1 MRHILVVDDDRF
13 NLTIAEDALSD
24 SYAVSTAGSG
34 EEALLWLE
42 SHTTDMILMDIE
54 MKGLN
59 GIETVKLIKEDARWS
74 HIPVI
79 FLTAT
84 SKSQVEIECLKTG
97 ADDFIT
103 KPFVPMVMKSRVDR
117 IMELYELRYGLEKEL
132 LKKTR
137 QVEMVTMHSIMSIA
151 NTIDAKDKY
160 TSGHSI
166 RVAKCAVAIA
176 KRLGWSEEE
185 QQNLQYVALLH
196 DIGKIGIPDAVLNK
210 PSKLTEEEFAMI
222 KKHPIIGGEILKEIR
237 TIPHV
242 QEGALFHHERY
253 DGKGYPHGLKGR
265 NTPLFARIVCIADT
279 YDAMSTDRVYR
290 KRLPDEQIIA
300 EYEKYKGTQFDPNLT
315 NIFVGM
321 LREGYTVE
329 KGNELEE
336 SRSESSI
343 LLDSVLKECMEEAAN
358 ISMTDT
364 LTGLY
369 NRAYAQSH
377 VEELLRSSHSGALFM
392 MDMDDFKHINDV
404 YGHIIGD
411 QILKIYAGVM
421 RKVGTGADIL
431 CRVGGDEFIM
441 FNTDVET
448 REAAAK
454 RAKRIIDTLAE
465 DVKELNMLTEVSTS
479 VGIAFSKP
487 GDDFITLY
495 KKADKA
501 LYYTKRN
508 GKNSYHFFEDNEEE
522 NEDSANNVDISNIR
536 NIMQGRMDFSKGAFH
551 LAYGEFQKVYNF
563 IARYLGRGTQNV
575 QILLMTVKSRRADSP
590 DIAGQEEV
598 MAELEKAIS
607 TALRNSDVYTR
618 YSSSQ
623 YIVILMDATEENGKK
638 VAERIMDVF
647 HRMQKNDVFM
657 VQSDICKMDSD
668 KTE

>member
-1 MRHILVVDDDRF
+1 MRHILVVDDDKF
-13 NLTIAEDALSD
+13 NLVIATNTLSD
-24 SYAVSTAGSG
+24 GYAVSTIESG
-34 EEALLWLE
+34 EKALLWLE
-42 SHTTDMILMDIE
+42 SHSVDMILMDIE
-54 MKGLN
+54 MKGMN

-74 HIPVI
+74 HIPII

-84 SKSQVEIECLKTG
+84 SESKVESECLQTG

-103 KPFVPMVMKSRVDR
+103 KPFVPMVMRSRVDR
-117 IMELYELRYGLEKEL
+117 IMELYDLRYGLEREL
-132 LKKTR
+132 LKKTK

-166 RVAKCAVAIA
+166 RVAKCSMAIA
-176 KRLGWSEEE
+176 RELGWTEEE
-185 QQNLQYVALLH
+185 QQNIQYVALLH

-210 PSKLTEEEFAMI
+210 PSNLTEEEFAMI
-222 KKHPIIGGEILKEIR
+222 KKHPIIGGEILKEIH

-265 NTPLFARIVCIADT
+265 DIPLFGRIVCIADT

-290 KRLPDEQIIA
+290 KRLSDEKIIS

-315 NIFVGM
+315 NLFVRM
-321 LREGYTVE
+321 LKNGYTVE
-329 KGNELEE
+329 SDNAPEAK
-336 SRSESSI
+336 RSESSI

-369 NRAYAQSH
+369 NKTYAQSH
-377 VEELLRSSHSGALFM
+377 VEELLRSNHGGALFM
-392 MDMDDFKHINDV
+392 MDMDDFKRINDV

-411 QILKIYAGVM
+411 QVLKIYAGVM
-421 RKVGTGADIL
+421 RKASTGADIL

-441 FNTDVET
+441 FNTDLET
-448 REAAAK
+448 REAAEA
-454 RAKRIIDTLAE
+454 RAKKIIETLAE
-465 DVKELNMLTEVSTS
+465 DVKGLNMLTEVSTS
-479 VGIAFSKP
+479 VGIVFAKP
-487 GDDFITLY
+487 EDDFITLC

-501 LYYTKRN
+501 LYFTKRN
-508 GKNSYHFFEDNEEE
+508 GKNSYHFFEDHE
-522 NEDSANNVDISNIR
+522 NGREDSANNVDISNIR
-536 NIMQGRMDFSKGAFH
+536 NIIQGRMDFSKGAFH

-563 IARYLGRGTQNV
+563 IARYIGRGTQDV
-575 QILLMTVKSRRADSP
+575 QIVLMTVKNRRMMDLSEFS
-590 DIAGQEEV
+590 GQEEV

-607 TALRNSDVYTR
+607 TTLRSSDVYTR

-623 YIVILMDATEENGKK
+623 YIVILMDANEENGKM
-638 VAERIMDVF
+638 VAERILTSF
-647 HRMQKNDVFM
+647 NKMQKNDMFV
-657 VQSDICKMDSD
+657 VQSDICKMD
-668 KTE
+668 

>member
-1 MRHILVVDDDRF
+1 MRHILVVDDDKF
-13 NLTIAEDALSD
+13 NLVIATNTLSD
-24 SYAVSTAGSG
+24 GYAVSTAGSG

-42 SHTTDMILMDIE
+42 SHSADMILMDIE
-54 MKGLN
+54 MKGMN

-74 HIPVI
+74 HIPII

-84 SKSQVEIECLKTG
+84 SDSKVESECLQAG

-117 IMELYELRYGLEKEL
+117 IMELYDLRYGLEREL
-132 LKKTR
+132 FKKTKE
-137 QVEMVTMHSIMSIA
+137 VEMVTMHSIMSIA

-166 RVAKCAVAIA
+166 RVAKCSMAIA
-176 KRLGWSEEE
+176 RELGWTEEE
-185 QQNLQYVALLH
+185 QQNIQYVALLH

-210 PSKLTEEEFAMI
+210 PSNLTEEEFAMI
-222 KKHPIIGGEILKEIR
+222 KKHPIIGGEILKEIH

-265 NTPLFARIVCIADT
+265 DIPLFGRIVCIADT

-290 KRLPDEQIIA
+290 KRLSDEKIIS

-315 NIFVGM
+315 NLFVRM
-321 LREGYTVE
+321 LKNGYTVE
-329 KGNELEE
+329 NDNSPEAK
-336 SRSESSI
+336 RSESTI

-369 NRAYAQSH
+369 NKTYAQSH
-377 VEELLRSSHSGALFM
+377 VEELLRSNHGGALFM
-392 MDMDDFKHINDV
+392 MDMDDFKRINDV

-411 QILKIYAGVM
+411 QVLKIYAGVM
-421 RKVGTGADIL
+421 RKASTGADIL

-441 FNTDVET
+441 FNTDVKT
-448 REAAAK
+448 REAAEA
-454 RAKRIIDTLAE
+454 RAKKIIEKLAE
-465 DVKELNMLTEVSTS
+465 DVKGLNMLTEVSTS
-479 VGIAFSKP
+479 IGIVFANP
-487 GDDFITLY
+487 EDDFITLC

-501 LYYTKRN
+501 LYFTKRN
-508 GKNSYHFFEDNEEE
+508 GKNSYHFFEDHE
-522 NEDSANNVDISNIR
+522 NEHEDSDNNVDISNIR
-536 NIMQGRMDFSKGAFH
+536 NIIQGRMDFSKGAFH

-563 IARYLGRGTQNV
+563 IARYIGRGTQDV
-575 QILLMTVKSRRADSP
+575 QIVLMTVQSRKMDMSGFS
-590 DIAGQEEV
+590 GQEEV
-598 MAELEKAIS
+598 MAELERAIS
-607 TALRNSDVYTR
+607 KTLRSSDVYTR

-623 YIVILMDATEENGKK
+623 YIVILMDANEENGKM
-638 VAERIMDVF
+638 VAERILENF
-647 HRMQKNDVFM
+647 HKMQKTDTFI
-657 VQSDICKMDSD
+657 VQSDICKMD
-668 KTE
+668 

>member
-1 MRHILVVDDDRF
+1 MRHILVVDDDKF
-13 NLTIAEDALSD
+13 NLVIATNTLSD
-24 SYAVSTAGSG
+24 GYAVSTTGSG

-42 SHTTDMILMDIE
+42 SHSADMILMDIE
-54 MKGLN
+54 MKGMN

-74 HIPVI
+74 HIPII

-84 SKSQVEIECLKTG
+84 SESKVESECLQAG

-117 IMELYELRYGLEKEL
+117 IMELYDLRYGLEREL
-132 LKKTR
+132 FKKTKE
-137 QVEMVTMHSIMSIA
+137 VEMVTMHSIMSIA

-166 RVAKCAVAIA
+166 RVAKCSMAIA
-176 KRLGWSEEE
+176 RELGWTEEE
-185 QQNLQYVALLH
+185 QQNIQYVALLH

-210 PSKLTEEEFAMI
+210 PSNLTEEEFAMI
-222 KKHPIIGGEILKEIR
+222 KKHPIIGGEILKEIH

-265 NTPLFARIVCIADT
+265 DIPLFGRIVCIADT

-290 KRLPDEQIIA
+290 KRLSDEKIIS

-315 NIFVGM
+315 SLFVRM
-321 LREGYTVE
+321 LKNGYTVE
-329 KGNELEE
+329 NDNSPEAK
-336 SRSESSI
+336 RSESTI

-369 NRAYAQSH
+369 NKTYAQSH
-377 VEELLRSSHSGALFM
+377 VEELLRSNHGGALFM
-392 MDMDDFKHINDV
+392 MDMDDFKRINDV

-411 QILKIYAGVM
+411 QVLKIYAGVM
-421 RKVGTGADIL
+421 RKASTGADIL

-441 FNTDVET
+441 FNTDVKT
-448 REAAAK
+448 REAAEA
-454 RAKRIIDTLAE
+454 RAKKIIKKLAE
-465 DVKELNMLTEVSTS
+465 DVKGLNMLTEVSTS
-479 VGIAFSKP
+479 IGIVFANP
-487 GDDFITLY
+487 EDDFITLC

-501 LYYTKRN
+501 LYFTKRN
-508 GKNSYHFFEDNEEE
+508 GKNSYHFFEDHENEH
-522 NEDSANNVDISNIR
+522 EDSANNVDISNIR
-536 NIMQGRMDFSKGAFH
+536 NIIQGRMDFSKGAFH

-563 IARYLGRGTQNV
+563 IARYIGRGTQDV
-575 QILLMTVKSRRADSP
+575 QIVLMTVQSRKMDLSGFS
-590 DIAGQEEV
+590 GQEEV
-598 MAELEKAIS
+598 MAELERAIS
-607 TALRNSDVYTR
+607 KTLRSSDVYTR

-623 YIVILMDATEENGKK
+623 YIVILMDANEENGKM
-638 VAERIMDVF
+638 VADRILENF
-647 HRMQKNDVFM
+647 HKMQKTDTFI
-657 VQSDICKMDSD
+657 VQSDICKMD
-668 KTE
+668 

>member
-1 MRHILVVDDDRF
+1 MRHILVVDDDKF
-13 NLTIAEDALSD
+13 NLVIATNTLSD
-24 SYAVSTAGSG
+24 GYAVSTAGSG

-42 SHTTDMILMDIE
+42 SHSADMILMDIE
-54 MKGLN
+54 MKGMN

-74 HIPVI
+74 HIPII

-84 SKSQVEIECLKTG
+84 SESKVESECLQTG

-117 IMELYELRYGLEKEL
+117 IMELYDLRYGLEREL
-132 LKKTR
+132 FKKTKE
-137 QVEMVTMHSIMSIA
+137 VEMVTMHSIMSIA

-166 RVAKCAVAIA
+166 RVAKCSMAIA
-176 KRLGWSEEE
+176 RELGWTEEE
-185 QQNLQYVALLH
+185 QQNIQYVALLH

-210 PSKLTEEEFAMI
+210 PSNLTEEEFAMI
-222 KKHPIIGGEILKEIR
+222 KKHPIIGGEILKEIH

-265 NTPLFARIVCIADT
+265 DIPLFGRIVCIADT

-290 KRLPDEQIIA
+290 KRLPDEKIIS

-315 NIFVGM
+315 NLFVRM
-321 LREGYTVE
+321 LKNGYTVE
-329 KGNELEE
+329 DDNSPEAK
-336 SRSESSI
+336 RSESTI

-369 NRAYAQSH
+369 NKTYAQSH
-377 VEELLRSSHSGALFM
+377 VEELLRSNHGGALFM
-392 MDMDDFKHINDV
+392 MDMDDFKRINDV

-411 QILKIYAGVM
+411 QVLKIYAGVM
-421 RKVGTGADIL
+421 RKASTGADIL

-441 FNTDVET
+441 FNTDVKT
-448 REAAAK
+448 REAAEA
-454 RAKRIIDTLAE
+454 RAKKIIETLAE
-465 DVKELNMLTEVSTS
+465 DVKGLNMLTEVSTS
-479 VGIAFSKP
+479 IGIVFANP
-487 GDDFITLY
+487 EDDFITLC

-501 LYYTKRN
+501 LYFTKRN
-508 GKNSYHFFEDNEEE
+508 GKNSYHFFEDHE
-522 NEDSANNVDISNIR
+522 NEHEDSDNNVDINNIR
-536 NIMQGRMDFSKGAFH
+536 NIIQGRMDFSKGAFH

-563 IARYLGRGTQNV
+563 IARYIGRGTQDV
-575 QILLMTVKSRRADSP
+575 QIVLMTVQSRKMDMSGFS
-590 DIAGQEEV
+590 GQEEV
-598 MAELEKAIS
+598 MAELERAIS
-607 TALRNSDVYTR
+607 KTLRSSDVYTR

-623 YIVILMDATEENGKK
+623 YIVILMDANEENGKM
-638 VAERIMDVF
+638 VAERILENF
-647 HRMQKNDVFM
+647 HKMQKTDTFI
-657 VQSDICKMDSD
+657 VQSDICKMD
-668 KTE
+668 

>member
-13 NLTIAEDALSD
+13 NLVIAEDTLSD
-24 SYAVSTAGSG
+24 GYAVSTAGSG

-42 SHTTDMILMDIE
+42 NHTADMILMDIE
-54 MKGLN
+54 MKGMN
-59 GIETVKLIKEDARWS
+59 GIETVRLIKEDARWS

-84 SKSQVEIECLKTG
+84 AESDVEIKCLQTG

-103 KPFVPMVMKSRVDR
+103 KPFVPMVMKTRVDR
-117 IMELYELRYGLEKEL
+117 IMELYELRYGLEREL

-166 RVAKCAVAIA
+166 RVAKCSAAIA
-176 KRLGWSEEE
+176 ERLGWSEEE

-210 PSKLTEEEFAMI
+210 PSQLTEEEFAMI
-222 KKHPIIGGEILKEIR
+222 KKHPIIGGEILKEIH

-265 NTPLFARIVCIADT
+265 NIPLYARIVCIADT

-290 KRLPDEQIIA
+290 KRLPNEQIIA
-300 EYEKYKGTQFDPNLT
+300 EYEKHKGTQFDPNLT
-315 NIFVGM
+315 KLFIRM
-321 LREGYTVE
+321 LKEGYTVDAE
-329 KGNELEE
+329 NAPEE
-336 SRSESSI
+336 PKSESSI

-358 ISMTDT
+358 ISMMDS

-369 NRAYAQSH
+369 NKAYAQSH
-377 VEELLRSSHSGALFM
+377 VEELLSSGHSGVLFM

-411 QILKIYAGVM
+411 QVLKIYAEVM

-441 FNTDVET
+441 FNTDVNT
-448 REAAAK
+448 REEAAK
-454 RAKRIIDTLAE
+454 RAQKIIDTFAE

-479 VGIAFSKP
+479 VGIVFHKQ
-487 GDDFITLY
+487 GDDFMTLY
-495 KKADKA
+495 KKGDKA
-501 LYYTKRN
+501 LYFTKQN
-508 GKNSYHFFEDNEEE
+508 GKNSYHFFEDNE
-522 NEDSANNVDISNIR
+522 NEDESSANHVDISNIR
-536 NIMQGRMDFSKGAFH
+536 NIIQGRMDFSKGAFR

-563 IARYLGRGTQNV
+563 IARYLGRGTQDV
-575 QILLMTVKSRRADSP
+575 QIVLMTVRSRRADMS
-590 DIAGQEEV
+590 DISGQEEV
-598 MAELEKAIS
+598 MAELERAIS

-623 YIVILMDATEENGKK
+623 YIVILMDANEENGKV
-638 VAERIMDVF
+638 VAERILKSF
-647 HRMQKNDVFM
+647 YKMQRNDAFV
-657 VQSDICKMDSD
+657 VQSDLCKMD
-668 KTE
+668 

>member
-1 MRHILVVDDDRF
+1 MRHILVVDDDKF
-13 NLTIAEDALSD
+13 NLVIATNTLSD
-24 SYAVSTAGSG
+24 GYAVSTAGSG

-42 SHTTDMILMDIE
+42 SHSADMILMDIE
-54 MKGLN
+54 MKGMN

-74 HIPVI
+74 HIPII

-84 SKSQVEIECLKTG
+84 SESKVESECLQTG

-117 IMELYELRYGLEKEL
+117 IMELYDLRYGLEREL
-132 LKKTR
+132 LKKTK

-166 RVAKCAVAIA
+166 RVAKCSMAIA
-176 KRLGWSEEE
+176 RELGWTEEE
-185 QQNLQYVALLH
+185 QQNIQYVALLH

-210 PSKLTEEEFAMI
+210 PSHLTEEEFAMI
-222 KKHPIIGGEILKEIR
+222 KKHPVIGGEILKEIH

-242 QEGALFHHERY
+242 REGALFHHERY

-265 NTPLFARIVCIADT
+265 DIPLFGRIVCIADT

-290 KRLPDEQIIA
+290 KRLPDEKIIS
-300 EYEKYKGTQFDPNLT
+300 EYEKYKGTQFDPYLT
-315 NIFVGM
+315 NLFVRM
-321 LREGYTVE
+321 LKNGYTVDNDNAPE
-329 KGNELEE
+329 TK
-336 SRSESSI
+336 RSESSI

-369 NRAYAQSH
+369 NKAYAQSH
-377 VEELLRSSHSGALFM
+377 VEELLRSNHGGALFM
-392 MDMDDFKHINDV
+392 MDMDDFKRINDV

-411 QILKIYAGVM
+411 QVLKIYAGVM
-421 RKVGTGADIL
+421 RKVSTGADIL

-448 REAAAK
+448 REAAEE
-454 RAKRIIDTLAE
+454 RARKIIETLAE
-465 DVKELNMLTEVSTS
+465 DVKELNMLAEVSTS
-479 VGIAFSKP
+479 VGIVFAKP
-487 GDDFITLY
+487 EDDFVSLC

-501 LYYTKRN
+501 LYFTKRN
-508 GKNSYHFFEDNEEE
+508 GKNSYHFFEDHEKEQ
-522 NEDSANNVDISNIR
+522 EDSANNVDINNIR
-536 NIMQGRMDFSKGAFH
+536 NIIQGRMDFSKGAFH

-563 IARYLGRGTQNV
+563 IARYMGRGTQDV
-575 QILLMTVKSRRADSP
+575 QIVLMTVKSRKIDLSEFS
-590 DIAGQEEV
+590 GQEEV

-607 TALRNSDVYTR
+607 TTLRSSDVYTR

-623 YIVILMDATEENGKK
+623 YIVILMDANEENGKM
-638 VAERIMDVF
+638 VAERILTSF
-647 HRMQKNDVFM
+647 HKMQKNDIFV
-657 VQSDICKMDSD
+657 VQSDICKMD
-668 KTE
+668 

>member
-1 MRHILVVDDDRF
+1 MRHILVVDDDRL
-13 NLTIAEDALSD
+13 NLAVAADVLSD
-24 SYAVSTAGSG
+24 GYAVSAVSSG

-42 SHTTDMILMDIE
+42 SHTADMILMDIE
-54 MKGLN
+54 MKGMN
-59 GIETVKLIKEDARWS
+59 GIKTAALIKEDARWR
-74 HIPVI
+74 HIPII

-84 SKSQVEIECLKTG
+84 AQSQVEIECLKTG

-117 IMELYELRYGLEKEL
+117 IMELYELRYGLEREL

-166 RVAKCAVAIA
+166 RVAKCSVAIA
-176 KRLGWSEEE
+176 KELGWSEEE

-210 PSKLTEEEFAMI
+210 PSNLTEGEFAMI
-222 KKHPIIGGEILKEIR
+222 KKHPIIGGEILKEIH

-253 DGKGYPHGLKGR
+253 DGSGYPHGLKGR
-265 NTPLFARIVCIADT
+265 DIPLFARIVCIADT

-290 KRLPDEQIIA
+290 KRLPDEKIIA

-315 NIFVGM
+315 SLFVRM
-321 LREGYTVE
+321 LKEGYAVD
-329 KGNELEE
+329 NSDSLEE
-336 SRSESSI
+336 VRSESSI

-377 VEELLRSSHSGALFM
+377 VEELLRSEHSGALFM

-421 RKVGTGADIL
+421 RKAATGADIL

-441 FNTDVET
+441 FNTDVTT
-448 REAAAK
+448 REAAAE
-454 RAKRIIDTLAE
+454 RAEKIIDTLAE

-479 VGIAFSKP
+479 VGIVFCEP

-501 LYYTKRN
+501 LYFTKRN
-508 GKNSYHFFEDNEEE
+508 GKNSYHFFEDNDNED
-522 NEDSANNVDISNIR
+522 EDSANNVDISNIR
-536 NIMQGRMDFSKGAFH
+536 NIIQGRMDFSKGAFR

-563 IARYLGRGTQNV
+563 IARYMGRGTQEV
-575 QILLMTVKSRRADSP
+575 QIVLMTVKSRRADMVDTS
-590 DIAGQEEV
+590 GQEEV
-598 MAELEKAIS
+598 MAELERAIS
-607 TALRNSDVYTR
+607 MALRSSDVYTR

-623 YIVILMDATEENGKK
+623 YIVVLMDANEENGKI
-638 VAERIMDVF
+638 VAERILRGF
-647 HRMQKNDVFM
+647 NRLQRNDAFV
-657 VQSDICKMDSD
+657 VQSDICKMD
-668 KTE
+668 

>member
-1 MRHILVVDDDRF
+1 MRHILVVDDDKF
-13 NLTIAEDALSD
+13 NLVIATNALSD
-24 SYAVSTAGSG
+24 GYAVSTTDSG
-34 EEALLWLE
+34 EKALLWLE
-42 SHTTDMILMDIE
+42 SHSADMILMDIE
-54 MKGLN
+54 MKGMN

-74 HIPVI
+74 HIPII

-84 SKSQVEIECLKTG
+84 SDSKVESECLQTG

-117 IMELYELRYGLEKEL
+117 IMELYDLRYGLEREL
-132 LKKTR
+132 FKKTKE
-137 QVEMVTMHSIMSIA
+137 VEMVTMHSIMSIA

-166 RVAKCAVAIA
+166 RVAKCSMAIA
-176 KRLGWSEEE
+176 RELGWTEEE
-185 QQNLQYVALLH
+185 QQNIQYVALLH

-210 PSKLTEEEFAMI
+210 PANLTEEEFAMI
-222 KKHPIIGGEILKEIR
+222 KKHPIIGGEILKEIH

-265 NTPLFARIVCIADT
+265 DIPLFGRIVSIADT

-290 KRLPDEQIIA
+290 KRLPDEQIIS

-315 NIFVGM
+315 NLFVRM
-321 LREGYTVE
+321 LKNGYTVE
-329 KGNELEE
+329 MDNTPEAK
-336 SRSESSI
+336 RSESTI

-369 NRAYAQSH
+369 NKTYAQSH
-377 VEELLRSSHSGALFM
+377 VEELLRSDHGGALFM
-392 MDMDDFKHINDV
+392 MDMDDFKRINDV

-411 QILKIYAGVM
+411 QVLKIYAGVM
-421 RKVGTGADIL
+421 RKASTGADIL

-448 REAAAK
+448 REAAEA
-454 RAKRIIDTLAE
+454 RAKKIIETLAE
-465 DVKELNMLTEVSTS
+465 DVKGLNMLTEVSTS
-479 VGIAFSKP
+479 VGIAFAKP
-487 GDDFITLY
+487 EDDFITLC

-501 LYYTKRN
+501 LYFTKRN
-508 GKNSYHFFEDNEEE
+508 GKNSYHFFEDHENEH
-522 NEDSANNVDISNIR
+522 EDSANNVDINNIR
-536 NIMQGRMDFSKGAFH
+536 NIIQGRMDFSKGAFH

-563 IARYLGRGTQNV
+563 IARYIGRGTQDV
-575 QILLMTVKSRRADSP
+575 QIVLMTVQSRKMDLSGFS
-590 DIAGQEEV
+590 GQEEV

-607 TALRNSDVYTR
+607 KTLRSSDVYTR

-623 YIVILMDATEENGKK
+623 YIVILMDANEENGKM
-638 VAERIMDVF
+638 VAERILDNF
-647 HRMQKNDVFM
+647 NKMQKNDIFV
-657 VQSDICKMDSD
+657 VQSDICKMD
-668 KTE
+668 

>member
-1 MRHILVVDDDRF
+1 MRHILVVDDDKF
-13 NLTIAEDALSD
+13 NLVIATNTLSD
-24 SYAVSTAGSG
+24 GYAVSTAGSG
-34 EEALLWLE
+34 EKALLWLE
-42 SHTTDMILMDIE
+42 SHSADMILMDIE
-54 MKGLN
+54 MKGMN

-74 HIPVI
+74 HIPII

-84 SKSQVEIECLKTG
+84 SDSKVESECLQAG

-117 IMELYELRYGLEKEL
+117 IMELYDLRYGLEREL
-132 LKKTR
+132 FKKTKE
-137 QVEMVTMHSIMSIA
+137 VEMVTMHSIMSIA

-166 RVAKCAVAIA
+166 RVAKCSMAIA
-176 KRLGWSEEE
+176 RELGWTEEE
-185 QQNLQYVALLH
+185 QQNIQYVALLH

-210 PSKLTEEEFAMI
+210 PANLTEEEFAMI
-222 KKHPIIGGEILKEIR
+222 KKHPVIGGEILKEIH

-265 NTPLFARIVCIADT
+265 DIPLFGRIVCIADT

-290 KRLPDEQIIA
+290 KRLSDEKIIS

-315 NIFVGM
+315 NLFVRM
-321 LREGYTVE
+321 LKNGYTVE
-329 KGNELEE
+329 NDNSPEAK
-336 SRSESSI
+336 RSESTI

-369 NRAYAQSH
+369 NKTYAQSH
-377 VEELLRSSHSGALFM
+377 VEELLRSNHGGALFM
-392 MDMDDFKHINDV
+392 MDMDDFKRINDV

-411 QILKIYAGVM
+411 QVLKIYAGVM
-421 RKVGTGADIL
+421 RKASTGADIL

-448 REAAAK
+448 REAAEA
-454 RAKRIIDTLAE
+454 RAKKIIETLAE
-465 DVKELNMLTEVSTS
+465 DVKGLNMLTEVSTS
-479 VGIAFSKP
+479 VGIAFANP
-487 GDDFITLY
+487 EDDFITLC

-501 LYYTKRN
+501 LYFTKRN
-508 GKNSYHFFEDNEEE
+508 GKNSYHFFEDHENEH
-522 NEDSANNVDISNIR
+522 EDSANNVDINNIR
-536 NIMQGRMDFSKGAFH
+536 NIIQGRMDFSKGAFH

-563 IARYLGRGTQNV
+563 IARYIGRGTQDV
-575 QILLMTVKSRRADSP
+575 QIVLMTVQSRKMDLSGFS
-590 DIAGQEEV
+590 GQEEV
-598 MAELEKAIS
+598 MAELERAIS
-607 TALRNSDVYTR
+607 KTLRSSDVYTR

-623 YIVILMDATEENGKK
+623 YIVILMDANEENGKM
-638 VAERIMDVF
+638 VAERILENF
-647 HRMQKNDVFM
+647 HKLQKTDTFV
-657 VQSDICKMDSD
+657 VQSDICKMD
-668 KTE
+668 

>member
-1 MRHILVVDDDRF
+1 MRHILVVDDDR
-13 NLTIAEDALSD
+13 LDLAIVTDTLSG
-24 SYAVSTAGSG
+24 SYAVSTVSSG

-42 SHTTDMILMDIE
+42 SHTADMILMDIE
-54 MKGLN
+54 MKGMN
-59 GIETVKLIKEDARWS
+59 GIETVRLIKEDARWR

-84 SKSQVEIECLKTG
+84 EESQVEIKCLQTG

-103 KPFVPMVMKSRVDR
+103 KPFVPMVMKTRVDR
-117 IMELYELRYGLEKEL
+117 IMELYELRYGLEREL
-132 LKKTR
+132 LKKTK

-176 KRLGWSEEE
+176 KQLGWPEEE

-196 DIGKIGIPDAVLNK
+196 DIGKIGVPDAVLNK
-210 PSKLTEEEFAMI
+210 PSRLTEEEFAMI
-222 KKHPIIGGEILKEIR
+222 KKHPIIGGEILKEIH

-265 NTPLFARIVCIADT
+265 NIPLYARIVCIADT

-315 NIFVGM
+315 RLFVRM
-321 LREGYTVE
+321 LKEGYAVE
-329 KGNELEE
+329 NEGAAEK
-336 SRSESSI
+336 SRSESTI
-343 LLDSVLKECMEEAAN
+343 LINSVIRECMEEAAN

-369 NRAYAQSH
+369 NKAYAQSH
-377 VEELLRSSHSGALFM
+377 VEEFLRSNHGGALFM

-411 QILKIYAGVM
+411 QVLKIYAGVM
-421 RKVGTGADIL
+421 RKAASGADIL

-441 FNTDVET
+441 FNTDLNT
-448 REAAAK
+448 REAAAE
-454 RAKRIIDTLAE
+454 RAQKIIDTLAE
-465 DVKELNMLTEVSTS
+465 DVKELDMLPEVSTS
-479 VGIAFSKP
+479 VGIVFARQ

-495 KKADKA
+495 KRADKA
-501 LYYTKRN
+501 LYYTKQN
-508 GKNSYHFFEDNEEE
+508 GKNSYHFFEDSEYEG
-522 NEDSANNVDISNIR
+522 EDSANNVDVSNIR
-536 NIMQGRMDFSKGAFH
+536 NIMHGRMDFSKGAFH

-563 IARYLGRGTQNV
+563 IARYIGRGTQNV
-575 QILLMTVKSRRADSP
+575 QIVLMTVKSRRTDML
-590 DIAGQEEV
+590 DISGQEEV

-607 TALRNSDVYTR
+607 TALRSSDVYTR

-623 YIVILMDATEENGKK
+623 YIVILMDADEENGKM
-638 VAERIMDVF
+638 VAERVLKGF
-647 HRMQKNDVFM
+647 HKMQKNDAFF
-657 VQSDICKMDSD
+657 VQSDICKMD
-668 KTE
+668 

>member
-1 MRHILVVDDDRF
+1 MRHILVVDDDKF
-13 NLTIAEDALSD
+13 NLVIATNTLSD
-24 SYAVSTAGSG
+24 GYAVSTAGSG

-42 SHTTDMILMDIE
+42 SHSADMILMDIE
-54 MKGLN
+54 MKGMN

-74 HIPVI
+74 HIPII

-84 SKSQVEIECLKTG
+84 SESKVESECLQTG

-117 IMELYELRYGLEKEL
+117 IMELYDLRYGLEREL
-132 LKKTR
+132 LKKTK

-166 RVAKCAVAIA
+166 RVAKCSMAIA
-176 KRLGWSEEE
+176 RELGWTEEE
-185 QQNLQYVALLH
+185 QQNIQYVALLH

-210 PSKLTEEEFAMI
+210 PSHLTEEEFAMI
-222 KKHPIIGGEILKEIR
+222 KKHPVIGGEILKEIH

-242 QEGALFHHERY
+242 REGALFHHERY

-265 NTPLFARIVCIADT
+265 DIPLFGRIVCIADT

-290 KRLPDEQIIA
+290 KRLPDEKIIS
-300 EYEKYKGTQFDPNLT
+300 EYEKYKGTQFDPYLT
-315 NIFVGM
+315 NLFVRM
-321 LREGYTVE
+321 LKNGYTVDNDNAPE
-329 KGNELEE
+329 TK
-336 SRSESSI
+336 RSESSI

-369 NRAYAQSH
+369 NKAYAQSH
-377 VEELLRSSHSGALFM
+377 VEELLRSNHGGALFM
-392 MDMDDFKHINDV
+392 MDMDDFKRINDV

-411 QILKIYAGVM
+411 QVLKIYAGVM
-421 RKVGTGADIL
+421 RKASTGADIL

-448 REAAAK
+448 REAAEE
-454 RAKRIIDTLAE
+454 RARKIIETLAE

-479 VGIAFSKP
+479 VGIVFAKP
-487 GDDFITLY
+487 EDDFVSLC

-501 LYYTKRN
+501 LYFTKRN
-508 GKNSYHFFEDNEEE
+508 GKNSYHFFEDHEKEQ
-522 NEDSANNVDISNIR
+522 EDSANNVDINNIR
-536 NIMQGRMDFSKGAFH
+536 NIIQGRMDFSKGAFH

-563 IARYLGRGTQNV
+563 IARYMGRGTQDV
-575 QILLMTVKSRRADSP
+575 QIVLMTVKSRKMYLSEFS
-590 DIAGQEEV
+590 GQEEV

-607 TALRNSDVYTR
+607 TTLRSSDVYTR

-623 YIVILMDATEENGKK
+623 YIVILMDANEENGKM
-638 VAERIMDVF
+638 VAERILTSF
-647 HRMQKNDVFM
+647 HKMQKNDAFV
-657 VQSDICKMDSD
+657 VQSDICKMD
-668 KTE
+668 